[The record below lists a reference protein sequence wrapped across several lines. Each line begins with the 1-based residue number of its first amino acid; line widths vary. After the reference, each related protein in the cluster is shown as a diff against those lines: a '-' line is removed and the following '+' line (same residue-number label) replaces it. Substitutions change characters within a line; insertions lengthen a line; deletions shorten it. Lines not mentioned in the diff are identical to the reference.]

1 MAHFAK
7 ISENNEV
14 LQVVV
19 VDNKDTT
26 DGKGVEQELVGQV
39 HLENCSNWPAHLW
52 IQTSYNTFGGT
63 HKKNGT
69 PFRGNYAGTG
79 SIWDEANNIFLH
91 KKPYASW
98 IKHIESAS
106 WKSPIGDAPALTAE
120 QTADVTNKYHYNWNE
135 SGQSWDIEIILSLIH
150 I

>member
-7 ISENNEV
+7 LGVGNIVLEVHVVSNDVATTEQAGRDFLNNIY
-14 LQVVV
+14 
-19 VDNKDTT
+19 NTNDT
-26 DGKGVEQELVGQV
+26 
-39 HLENCSNWPAHLW
+39 WF
-52 IQTSYNTFGGT
+52 QTSYNTFGGT

-135 SGQSWDIEIILSLIH
+135 SGQSWDIEIIEVIPPEAGWVSPE
-150 I
+150 